1 MEDSENIKSRQESEK
16 EVDEMALKEQR
27 ELEAAKRE
35 RMELIAAEQK
45 SLAAQHA
52 VPNQEKATLQ
62 EKFQY
67 LVSQSEV
74 FAHFLAGKC
83 SFSGQ
88 FVLYSG
94 MQVLFFILCVLTV
107 FNY

>member
-1 MEDSENIKSRQESEK
+1 MDVSEDIESHKESEK
-16 EVDEMALKEQR
+16 EVSEIALKEQR

-52 VPNQEKATLQ
+52 VPNQKNATLQ

-67 LVSQSEV
+67 LISQSDV
-74 FAHFLAGKC
+74 FAHFLAGKYTIGRC
-83 SFSGQ
+83 MRYY
-88 FVLYSG
+88 VD
-94 MQVLFFILCVLTV
+94 
-107 FNY
+107 